1 MKTHTRDC
9 NSPQQSLL
17 CTKDY
22 QFKTHPWGNTAKTM
36 SRIYGGLGTYLYQ
49 IFLKSNV
56 LLILFK
62 LLSQIKYC
70 FRVLME
76 NESKSIT

>member
-1 MKTHTRDC
+1 
-9 NSPQQSLL
+9 
-17 CTKDY
+17 
-22 QFKTHPWGNTAKTM
+22 M
-36 SRIYGGLGTYLYQ
+36 SRIYGGLETYLYQ

-76 NESKSIT
+76 KENKSIT